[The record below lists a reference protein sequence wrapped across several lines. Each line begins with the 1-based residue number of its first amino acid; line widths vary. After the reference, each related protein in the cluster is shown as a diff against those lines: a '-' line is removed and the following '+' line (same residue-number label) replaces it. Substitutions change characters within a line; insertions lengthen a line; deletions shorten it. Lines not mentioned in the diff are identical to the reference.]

1 MQTIFNGSYKS
12 NSLLDKIKNFKSALA
27 IQPFV
32 ILARPNKEVYVNKL
46 EKKIFI
52 DDLKILI
59 DNGLLNLE
67 IPWEDNKNWLYLM
80 SDLRSSF
87 PNIQLGSASISNKK
101 SIDDSLKVGLN
112 FSMMRFWNKDLYI
125 YSIKNNYLLIP
136 GLIENKD
143 FKDALSYNCQ
153 IIKIFPVDKKE
164 ILLNIKRNNTIF
176 FIGAGGISIKDL
188 NKFKLLGYQGIVIG
202 GKGYDGKKFDPEI
215 LKSLK
220 QK

>member
-1 MQTIFNGSYKS
+1 MQTIFNESYKS
-12 NSLLDKIKNFKSALA
+12 NSLLDKINYFKSSLA

-32 ILARPNKEVYVNKL
+32 VLARPNKQVYVNNL
-46 EKKIFI
+46 EKKKFI

-59 DNGLLNLE
+59 DNGLLKLE

-80 SDLRSSF
+80 SDLRSNF

-136 GLIENKD
+136 GLIKNED

-202 GKGYDGKKFDPEI
+202 GKGYDGKKFDSEI